1 MFAVFSSLSDF
12 NLWHN
17 NIKIK
22 LNYPL
27 IGKNAFTGEDD
38 LTILTTEYT
47 KPLTI
52 DNDNRVVCWVG
63 DQIEGLQL
71 IERYDAEYK
80 PWFDTLIIPMYGSEQ
95 SLQIVQSV
103 TT

>member
-17 NIKIK
+17 DIKIK
-22 LNYPL
+22 LNYPV

-38 LTILTTEYT
+38 LTNLTTEYT

-52 DNDNRVVCWVG
+52 DEDSRVVCWVG
-63 DQIEGLQL
+63 DEIEGLHL
-71 IERYDAEYK
+71 IERYDAKYK

-95 SLQIVQSV
+95 SL
-103 TT
+103 